1 MMNGTAAAA
10 IRICLALAAGAS
22 AQKSDTVDF
31 SQERS
36 FPWIAR
42 SSIDV
47 FYLNS
52 PAEAG
57 RPYPY
62 QASLYQGFT
71 IQSLSFAWFHI
82 GLRTRETYALG
93 FSEPYQEPMLLKLQG
108 SAEVLPDLFY
118 ATLGG
123 NLPLIQGEL
132 DTGDT
137 LALYRSINSYSG
149 LPASDF
155 LSPQALQVAVFG
167 RYALTNWTLLAGVG
181 YARATLFQ
189 GLPGKSF
196 FPASYFDLFAR
207 AIYQARTARHRV
219 DVKGS
224 IYGEEGNSERISAHK
239 EGEQI
244 QFRYEYLKSFRKVG
258 WQLGLG
264 AAGKPPDKNRRLKLK
279 SELEPA
285 ARDDNLQRAFG
296 ELSLTWVPSSDI
308 LWRLHAIPR
317 AMFTWN
323 GEAAGHETEMG
334 ISLGLK
340 VWEFHRI
347 RTTGT
352 MLLGQFGGKQYTGF
366 GIRAEFAFR
375 HLGIQD
381 LDDGSGLD
389 EGE

>member
-1 MMNGTAAAA
+1 MIGKSSISA
-10 IRICLALAAGAS
+10 LLLAAGAHAQLADS
-22 AQKSDTVDF
+22 AGF
-31 SQERS
+31 SQEHS

-82 GLRTRETYALG
+82 GMRTRETYALG

-108 SAEVLPDLFY
+108 SAELLPDLAY
-118 ATLGG
+118 VTLGG
-123 NLPLIQGEL
+123 NIPLIQGKL
-132 DTGDT
+132 NIGDT
-137 LALYRSINSYSG
+137 LALYKAINGYSG
-149 LPASDF
+149 LPYSDF
-155 LSPQALQVAVFG
+155 LSPQALQGAAFA
-167 RYALTNWTLLAGVG
+167 RYAWTNWTLLGGVG
-181 YARATLFQ
+181 YARATLFDAI
-189 GLPGKSF
+189 PGKSF
-196 FPASYFDLFAR
+196 YPASYFDLFAR
-207 AIYQARTARHRV
+207 AIYQGRASRHRL

-224 IYGEEGNSERISAHK
+224 VYGEEGNSERIPAHD
-239 EGEQI
+239 EGDQL
-244 QFRYEYLKSFRKVG
+244 QFRYEYLKSLRKVG
-258 WQLGLG
+258 WQLGFG

-279 SELEPA
+279 SDLQPPT
-285 ARDDNLQRAFG
+285 RDDNLQRAYG
-296 ELSLTWVPSSDI
+296 EVSLTWVPSSDI
-308 LWRLHAIPR
+308 LWRLHMIPR
-317 AMFTWN
+317 GMFTWN
-323 GEAAGHETEMG
+323 GEEAGHETEMG
-334 ISLGLK
+334 ISMGLK

-347 RTTGT
+347 RATGT

-366 GIRAEFAFR
+366 GIRGEFAFR

>member
-1 MMNGTAAAA
+1 MIARILAACLLLAAAA
-10 IRICLALAAGAS
+10 N
-22 AQKSDTVDF
+22 AQRPDSGDYN
-31 SQERS
+31 QESS

-52 PAEAG
+52 PAEPG

-82 GLRTRETYALG
+82 GVRTRETYSLG

-108 SAEVLPDLFY
+108 SAEVLRDLFY
-118 ATLGG
+118 VTMGG
-123 NLPLIQGEL
+123 NIPLIQGKL
-132 DTGDT
+132 SIKDT
-137 LALYRSINSYSG
+137 LALYRAINGYSG
-149 LPASDF
+149 LPYSDF
-155 LSPQALQVAVFG
+155 LSPQALQAAAFA
-167 RYALTNWTLLAGVG
+167 RYAWTNWTVLGGVG
-181 YARATLFQ
+181 YARATLFR
-189 GLPGKSF
+189 GIPGRSF
-196 FPASYFDLFAR
+196 FPAAYFDLFGR
-207 AIYQARTARHRV
+207 AIYQGRAARHRL

-224 IYGEEGNSERISAHK
+224 IYGEEGNSERIPAHQ
-239 EGEQI
+239 EGDQI
-244 QFRYEYLKSFRKVG
+244 QFRYEYLKSLRKVG
-258 WQLGLG
+258 WQLGFG
-264 AAGKPPDKNRRLKLK
+264 AAGKPPDRNRRLKLK

-285 ARDDNLQRAFG
+285 SRDENLQRAYG

-308 LWRLHAIPR
+308 LWRLHAIPKGI
-317 AMFTWN
+317 FTWN
-323 GEAAGHETEMG
+323 GSEAGHETELG

-347 RTTGT
+347 RATGT
-352 MLLGQFGGKQYTGF
+352 MITGEVGGEQYTGF
-366 GIRAEFAFR
+366 GIRGEFAFR

-389 EGE
+389 EGQ